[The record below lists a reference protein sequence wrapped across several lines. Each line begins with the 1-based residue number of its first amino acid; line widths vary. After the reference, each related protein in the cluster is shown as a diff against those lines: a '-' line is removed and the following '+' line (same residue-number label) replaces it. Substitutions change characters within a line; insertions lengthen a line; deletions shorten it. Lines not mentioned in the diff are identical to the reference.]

1 MRLIALT
8 GIVLSLSACATVEE
22 KSHPF
27 AEANSLVRQ
36 EIQARIAN
44 IPFQHRQELLNNLL
58 WLATRGGEPA
68 IPDLL
73 TALQHAEPKVRSSAA
88 WVLGRLRDRR
98 VVANLRPLVMDE
110 NHSVRFEAA
119 RSLTLMGDM
128 QHATMLIEGLDS
140 DKVPVR
146 YNCHMALRDATGRDF
161 QYDHLEDD
169 VATRRVAVLR
179 WREWW
184 GQQIAA
190 PNFAKNYATMHKLT
204 TPAAAPVPATPLVE
218 TTTAPGVTVPTTAA
232 PTAAVPT
239 TAAPTTTAPTTAV
252 PTTAVPTTTA
262 PTTTAP
268 TTTTGTHGGAGS
280 TPAPK
285 PQHTTLGT
293 SPQTPPSA
301 AGDTA
306 GKGEPTGAAPGTQKT
321 MKRPAGKTGDATGPT
336 WMDRVLESHK
346 GKAPARTAPD
356 TAKKVGSGSAPR

>member
-8 GIVLSLSACATVEE
+8 GTVLTLSACATVEE
-22 KSHPF
+22 PSHPF

-98 VVANLRPLVMDE
+98 VVAHLRPLVLDE

-161 QYDHLEDD
+161 QYDHLEED
-169 VATRRVAVLR
+169 ANKRHVAVLR
-179 WREWW
+179 WRQWW
-184 GQQIAA
+184 GKQIAD
-190 PNFAKNYATMHKLT
+190 PYFAKNYATEHKLV
-204 TPAAAPVPATPLVE
+204 TPATGAMPATPMVE
-218 TTTAPGVTVPTTAA
+218 TAPVVESPTQR
-232 PTAAVPT
+232 P
-239 TAAPTTTAPTTAV
+239 
-252 PTTAVPTTTA
+252 
-262 PTTTAP
+262 
-268 TTTTGTHGGAGS
+268 G
-280 TPAPK
+280 
-285 PQHTTLGT
+285 QH
-293 SPQTPPSA
+293 PQTPATQTQPP
-301 AGDTA
+301 AG
-306 GKGEPTGAAPGTQKT
+306 GETTVGPDQAKAVAPVLTPTTEQP
-321 MKRPAGKTGDATGPT
+321 PAGKPGGGTGET
-336 WMDRVLESHK
+336 WMERVLDADK
-346 GKAPARTAPD
+346 GKAPAKTTPAPE
-356 TAKKVGSGSAPR
+356 AVKKVGSGTTPR